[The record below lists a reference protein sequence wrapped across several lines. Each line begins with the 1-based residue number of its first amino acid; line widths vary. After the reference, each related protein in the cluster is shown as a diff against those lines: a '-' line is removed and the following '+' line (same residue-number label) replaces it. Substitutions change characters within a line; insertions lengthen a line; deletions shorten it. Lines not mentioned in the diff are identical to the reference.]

1 MSARAVAAETARPRA
16 NCAILARVKNKTFID
31 QIDVLVRSGK
41 GGDGAATFR
50 REALVAFGGPDGG
63 DGGRGGDVVLR
74 ASTHVNS
81 LLALYYD
88 PKLFAEPGVPGSGG
102 RCYGRRGKDRVV
114 DVPCGT
120 LVTDVET
127 GQVVADIT
135 TPGQQVVVA
144 KGGAGGFGNVH
155 FKTSV
160 NQAPTERTLGG
171 EAEERRLRLELKTIA
186 DVGLVG
192 FPNAGKSS
200 LLARLSSATPK
211 IASYPFT
218 TLNPIVGTVEYAD
231 FAQIRMADVP
241 GIIEGAA
248 RGVGLGLAFL
258 KHLERARALVYVIDM
273 AGTDNRRPWD
283 DYATL
288 AKEIA
293 DYDAD
298 LAARPALVLA
308 NKMDRA
314 AGRRNLRRFVKETG
328 VTPIAASCEPSLK
341 DLRDYADL
349 KDYAGPVGLEA
360 FKDALRRLVNP
371 KPRAHQH
378 LEAPPPPLH
387 EMPDTTG
394 DEIPAEALRFAT
406 FLKLDPPKKKSHP
419 SRGNIH

>member
-1 MSARAVAAETARPRA
+1 M
-16 NCAILARVKNKTFID
+16 KNKTFID
-31 QIDVLVRSGK
+31 QVDVLVRSGK

-81 LLALYYD
+81 LLSLYYD

-102 RCYGRRGKDRVV
+102 RCYGRRGKDLVV

-120 LVTDVET
+120 LVTDCET
-127 GQVVADIT
+127 GLVVADIT
-135 TPGQQVVVA
+135 TPGQKVVVA

-155 FKTSV
+155 FKSSV
-160 NQAPTERTLGG
+160 NQAPTEHTAGG
-171 EAEERRLRLELKTIA
+171 EAEEKRLHLELKTIA
-186 DVGLVG
+186 DAGLLG

-200 LLARLSSATPK
+200 LLTRLSSATPK

-218 TLNPIVGTVEYAD
+218 TLNPMVGTIEYDD

-241 GIIEGAA
+241 GIIEGAS

-258 KHLERARALVYVIDM
+258 KHLERAHVLIYVIDM
-273 AGTDNRRPWD
+273 AGTDNRKPWE
-283 DYATL
+283 DYETL

-293 DYDAD
+293 EYNTE

-308 NKMDRA
+308 NKMDKA
-314 AGRRNLRRFVKETG
+314 AGRRNLKRFVKETG
-328 VTPIAASCEPSLK
+328 ITPIALSCEPTLK
-341 DLRDYADL
+341 DLREYADL
-349 KDYAGPVGLEA
+349 KDYAGPVGLDA
-360 FKDALRRLVNP
+360 FKDALRKIVNP

-378 LEAPPPPLH
+378 LETPPPPLH

-394 DEIPAEALRFAT
+394 DEIPAEALKFAT